1 MSKVD
6 PLLTLASGS
15 SASAKHVASK
25 IFFSGVRVG
34 SIRQIAMLIDLAPE
48 GNQVMPAM
56 LIRNAYDDVYE
67 RFDWPFRPV
76 ANDKW
81 SAI

>member
-1 MSKVD
+1 LV
-6 PLLTLASGS
+6 
-15 SASAKHVASK
+15 
-25 IFFSGVRVG
+25 
-34 SIRQIAMLIDLAPE
+34 PE

-76 ANDKW
+76 ANDKMERHW
-81 SAI
+81 IFNWVFYFLDFVRAPSAATLSEPRRIRVQCCWHPHSIGT